1 MSAHNTGHWLSTLET
16 VYPLS
21 GVVAQWLERWCVSL
35 VWHGSSVVGALVC
48 IPCVAWWLSG
58 WSAGVYP
65 LCGMVAQWLERWCV
79 SLVWHGSSVV
89 GALVCIPCVAW

>member
-1 MSAHNTGHWLSTLET
+1 M
-16 VYPLS
+16 YPLC

-35 VWHGSSVVGALVC
+35 VWRGSSVVGALVC

-65 LCGMVAQWLERWCV
+65 LWGVVAQWLEHWCV
-79 SLVWHGSSVV
+79 SLVGRGSSVV
-89 GALVCIPCVAW
+89 GAPLRNLASSFTPHCLRVFFG